1 MNEQLNK
8 RLRVKN
14 ETERI
19 YLGLTDK
26 EYNER
31 SQRAINITDNLHTY
45 VSESVKSLRLLSD
58 LNKQMNEL

>member
-1 MNEQLNK
+1 MDK
-8 RLRVKN
+8 G

-45 VSESVKSLRLLSD
+45 VSESVKSLMVLCD

>member
-1 MNEQLNK
+1 MSEQLNK
-8 RLRVKN
+8 RLRAKG

>member
-1 MNEQLNK
+1 MDK
-8 RLRVKN
+8 G

-31 SQRAINITDNLHTY
+31 SQRDINITDNLHTY